1 MQLLWNVFLNQ
12 VPLLHI
18 ACEKADLNLATVKMC
33 MATLIVWKLYWSSF
47 EIIKIV
53 RNQLQCIASSIYWLC
68 EIKAWHFELITPIQN
83 SLPSC
88 PTKKGAN

>member
-1 MQLLWNVFLNQ
+1 MLWNVFLNQ

-18 ACEKADLNLATVKMC
+18 TCEKIDLNLATFKMFLT
-33 MATLIVWKLYWSSF
+33 TLILWKLYWSNF
-47 EIIKIV
+47 EIIRIV
-53 RNQLQCIASSIYWLC
+53 RNLLQCITNSIYWLC
-68 EIKAWHFELITPIQN
+68 EIKAWHFELITPIQS